1 MWDKYYSYQQHNAL
15 HLAQNLPFRALK
27 TLVCLLLRMIT
38 LMTEEIF
45 ASAQGYRIQKTIKA
59 PVQFTGVGLHS
70 GAPATLEIL
79 PASPNHGLQFEK
91 KCGDKTYKIPAH
103 FSSVV
108 TTTLATSLGI
118 DGQPDSKIA
127 TVEHL
132 MSALYALGITNALL
146 KLNGPEVP
154 ILDGSSSPFVNAMID
169 AGITPQAFTA
179 PTLKVV
185 KPIKLYQQGAI
196 CELLPRESLRL
207 TTSVDFPHPMIGTQ
221 IFALELTPKAFTE
234 IISSA
239 RTFGFYSDLQKLQ
252 SHGLA
257 LGASLE
263 NAVGFTED
271 GVLNENGLRFPDE
284 CVRHKLLDAL
294 GDLALCGSWIQ
305 GELVSFRGGHSIHLA
320 LLKSLEAHKSHWEL
334 LPAKPITPLTNDKA
348 NPTIKSQALKTH
360 APL

>member
-1 MWDKYYSYQQHNAL
+1 
-15 HLAQNLPFRALK
+15 
-27 TLVCLLLRMIT
+27 
-38 LMTEEIF
+38 MTEEIF
-45 ASAQGYRIQKTIKA
+45 SSAQGYRIQKTIKA
-59 PVQFTGVGLHS
+59 PVDITGIGLHS
-70 GAPATLEIL
+70 GAAARLKIL
-79 PASPNHGLQFEK
+79 PAAPNHGLKFEK
-91 KCGDKTYKIPAH
+91 TCNGKSYSVPAH
-103 FSSVV
+103 FTSVV
-108 TTTLATSLGI
+108 STTLATSLGI
-118 DGQPDSKIA
+118 HGETDSKIS

-132 MSALYALGITNALL
+132 MSALYALGITNALIQL
-146 KLNGPEVP
+146 DGPEVP
-154 ILDGSSSPFVNAMID
+154 ILDGSSAPFVTALID
-169 AGITPQAFTA
+169 TGITPQAFTA

-207 TTSVDFPHPMIGTQ
+207 TTSVDFPHPMIGSQ

-271 GVLNENGLRFPDE
+271 GVLNEKGLRFPDE

-320 LLKSLEAHKSHWEL
+320 LLKSLESHKSHWEL
-334 LPAKPITPLTNDKA
+334 LPAKPISPLTGGKA
-348 NPTIKSQALKTH
+348 TATHHTASLKTH

>member
-1 MWDKYYSYQQHNAL
+1 
-15 HLAQNLPFRALK
+15 
-27 TLVCLLLRMIT
+27 MIT

-45 ASAQGYRIQKTIKA
+45 SSAQGYRIQKTIKA
-59 PVQFTGVGLHS
+59 PVIIKGIGLHS
-70 GAPATLEIL
+70 GAEALLEIV
-79 PASPNHGLQFEK
+79 PASPNHGLKFEK
-91 KCGDKTYKIPAH
+91 TCSGKTYYVPAH
-103 FSSVV
+103 FESVV
-108 TTTLATSLGI
+108 STTLATSLGI
-118 DGQPDSKIA
+118 LSEPDSKIS

-132 MSALYALGITNALL
+132 MSALYALGITNALI

-154 ILDGSSSPFVNAMID
+154 ILDGSSAPFVN
-169 AGITPQAFTA
+169 AFTA

-234 IISSA
+234 IISTA

-271 GVLNENGLRFPDE
+271 GVLNEDGLRFPDE

-320 LLKSLEAHKSHWEL
+320 LLKSLQSHKSHWEL
-334 LPAKPITPLTNDKA
+334 LPARPISPITAT
-348 NPTIKSQALKTH
+348 KSSTSIRAPALKSH
-360 APL
+360 VPF